1 MKKALIVVGNIS
13 IGAQIAKI
21 IRNNDFDVVVKQ
33 TENEHQSFDFP
44 SKYVSV
50 LPLPDM
56 KKIVCYNKPKSKFH
70 K

>member
-1 MKKALIVVGNIS
+1 MKKNLIVVGNIS

-21 IRNNDFDVVVKQ
+21 IRDNDFDVVIKQ
-33 TENEHQSFDFP
+33 AENGPHSFDFP

-56 KKIVCYNKPKSKFH
+56 EKIICYDKPKSKFH